1 VNFMP
6 TPFEWQVPIEAQ
18 PQQAAYSFD
27 LERVFSAM
35 VAIRTKVPSDATTA
49 EVLGTERSG
58 NGVVIRTDGLI
69 LTVGYLAL
77 EANEVWLT
85 LADGRTVAGD
95 VLAYDQDSGFG
106 LIQALERLN
115 LPALELGTSAGAVP
129 GTPVI
134 AAAAGGAAHAVA
146 ARVIAR
152 QEFAGYWEY
161 LVDDAIFTAPAHP
174 FWGGTGLI
182 GPDGRLIG
190 IGSLQLEQAGS
201 DGDAMPINMFVP
213 TDLLKPEL
221 DEMLS
226 HGRPGRPPRPWL
238 GLYAV
243 ENDDRVVIAGIASNG
258 PAAKADLKRG
268 DIVVSVGGTRV
279 RGLAGLFRGI
289 WSTGAAGVKIPMTVL
304 RDGHS
309 MDVSVPSG
317 DRSRYLKVPSLN

>member
-1 VNFMP
+1 MA
-6 TPFEWQVPIEAQ
+6 TAFEWRIPEEVQ
-18 PQQAAYSFD
+18 PKQAAFGFD
-27 LERVFSAM
+27 LERVFG
-35 VAIRTKVPSDATTA
+35 AIVSVRTKVASDAFTA
-49 EVLGTERSG
+49 DVLGTDRSG
-58 NGVVIRTDGLI
+58 NGVVIRPDGLI
-69 LTVGYLAL
+69 LTIGYLAL
-77 EANEVWLT
+77 EANEVWLS

-115 LPALELGTSAGAVP
+115 LPALELGQSKDAAPGAAV
-129 GTPVI
+129 V
-134 AAAAGGAAHAVA
+134 AAGFGGAEHSVA

-161 LVDDAIFTAPAHP
+161 VVDDAIFTAPAHP

-182 GPDGRLIG
+182 APDGRLIG

-201 DGDAMPINMFVP
+201 DGEAVPINMFVP
-213 TDLLKPEL
+213 TDLLKPDL

-226 HGRPGRPPRPWL
+226 HGRPTRPARPWL
-238 GLYAV
+238 GLYAI

-268 DIVVSVGGTRV
+268 DVVLWVGGNRV
-279 RGLAGLFRGI
+279 RGLAALFRGM

-304 RDGHS
+304 RDGGAV
-309 MDVSVPSG
+309 DVSVPSG
-317 DRSRYLKVPSLN
+317 DRHHYLKAPSLN